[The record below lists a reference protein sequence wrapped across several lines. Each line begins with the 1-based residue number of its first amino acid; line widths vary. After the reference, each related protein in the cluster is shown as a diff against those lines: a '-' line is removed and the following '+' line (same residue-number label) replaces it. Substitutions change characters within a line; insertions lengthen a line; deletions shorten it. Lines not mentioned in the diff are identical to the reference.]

1 MGNARGNKMM
11 LFFLLLTPFITG
23 AVIRLRRKKESMAW
37 LVSSL
42 VLPVIILFDEFVLPY
57 RGGGASMWPI
67 ALVIGGFYGVIS
79 GGLGVVV
86 VSFCLK
92 KRDNTQSDS

>member
-1 MGNARGNKMM
+1 M
-11 LFFLLLTPFITG
+11 LFFLLITPFIAG
-23 AVIRLRRKKESMAW
+23 AVIRLRGKKEAMAL

-42 VLPVIILFDEFVLPY
+42 VLPIIVLIDEFVLPY

-67 ALVIGGFYGVIS
+67 ALVMGGFYGVIS

-86 VSFCLK
+86 ASFYLK
-92 KRDNTQSDS
+92 KRGNTQPVS